1 MSWISAS
8 SRNPNRWR
16 QAALSGAAVLIL
28 GAGVGACKPDA
39 GSDTATASGWKEYD
53 VTDKMDPNK
62 KGFDAETTLTAD
74 DGESFDL
81 KVECAPGFV
90 NFTLDDYAKGAKIE
104 LGKAQNG
111 DDAVFLQTRLDDAE
125 VMNPR
130 SDSQYNNEASIFFY
144 DPDIA
149 PRSIAD
155 GVGGAYGRVLNTSD
169 SGSNP
174 TGNAAAG
181 LAGAL
186 TGLLSGPML
195 RATGAG
201 TIKDLVAASTL
212 KIEVPMTDARKPML
226 TIALKDP
233 ALRDFFGRCQR
244 QTEARYPPKPPESA
258 APTTATAATIPDS
271 GTQPSAAPAIPS
283 ARAARPSTENPNASS
298 ARPTSGQ
305 PASSWS
311 FSGGVARPI
320 GASPDGVQTS
330 GGPRP

>member
-1 MSWISAS
+1 MSWKSAS
-8 SRNPNRWR
+8 TRNPNRWR
-16 QAALSGAAVLIL
+16 QAALSGAAVLLL
-28 GAGVGACKPDA
+28 GTSLAACKPDA
-39 GSDTATASGWKEYD
+39 GSDAPTASGWKEYD

-62 KGFDAETTLTAD
+62 KGFDAEATLTAD

-81 KVECAPGFV
+81 KAECAPGFV

-111 DDAVFLQTRLDDAE
+111 DDAVFLQTRLDEAE

-130 SDSQYNNEASIFFY
+130 SDSQYNNQASIFFY

-155 GVGGAYGRVLNTSD
+155 GVGGAYGRVLDTSD
-169 SGSNP
+169 PGSNP

-201 TIKDLVAASTL
+201 TIKDLVAANTL
-212 KIEVPMTDARKPML
+212 KIEVPMADARKPML
-226 TIALKDP
+226 TIALKGP

-244 QTEARYPPKPPESA
+244 QTEARYPPRPPESA
-258 APTTATAATIPDS
+258 APPTTTAATIPDS
-271 GTQPSAAPAIPS
+271 GAQPSAAPAVPS
-283 ARAARPSTENPNASS
+283 ASAARLSTENPDASS
-298 ARPTSGQ
+298 TRPASGQ
-305 PASSWS
+305 PPMRWS
-311 FSGGVARPI
+311 FSGGVAHPI
-320 GASPDGVQTS
+320 GPGADSVQTS